1 MLRNVSYNNPQFTRE
16 INELVGTPFSIFQ
29 RIKMG
34 GNGSPRLVISE
45 ASEEIDSLL
54 EVDNRRR
61 YANIELRPKGI
72 IVGFRSRLEAYV
84 FVIPYHKLV
93 LYKSTEDTY
102 SIYTD
107 TTVIKVHE
115 DASDRPIHK
124 FMRKIIEGKN
134 SLNSIRIENL

>member
-54 EVDNRRR
+54 KVDNRRH

-72 IVGFRSRLEAYV
+72 IVGFRSRLEAYAL
-84 FVIPYHKLV
+84 VIPYHKLV

-134 SLNSIRIENL
+134 SLDSIRIENL